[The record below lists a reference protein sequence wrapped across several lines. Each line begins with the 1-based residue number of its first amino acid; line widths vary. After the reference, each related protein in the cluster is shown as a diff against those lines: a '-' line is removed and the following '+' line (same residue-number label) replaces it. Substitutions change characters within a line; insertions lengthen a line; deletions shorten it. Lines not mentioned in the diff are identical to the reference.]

1 MPSNQQSEAGGGPR
15 FAEPGRVAAAA
26 QSQGVSKTRRRGLGH
41 GQTSQVMATSNQL
54 RVLVPDD
61 GIRFNAVLDHW
72 TRVGDFHAAAYRQA
86 TEILLRRFLADP
98 EGTAGE
104 RDSLVLPIL
113 FLFRHYLELRF
124 KDIIVYGQVLL
135 GQHARWRHGH
145 DLESLWTEV
154 QDLCNAVYGSG
165 MSAEFVKVGACVTD
179 LRQLDPNSTTFRY
192 PRDTNGRPIFEHL
205 VIGLKALNATVA
217 SIGDCLDGISMDVSV
232 RVQDQP

>member
-1 MPSNQQSEAGGGPR
+1 
-15 FAEPGRVAAAA
+15 
-26 QSQGVSKTRRRGLGH
+26 
-41 GQTSQVMATSNQL
+41 MATSNQL

-72 TRVGDFHAAAYRQA
+72 TGVGDFHAAGYRQA
-86 TEILLRRFLADP
+86 TEVLLRRFLADP

-124 KDIIVYGQVLL
+124 KDIIVYGQVLT

-154 QDLCNAVYGSG
+154 QEIYNTVYGSG
-165 MSAEFVKVGACVTD
+165 SSPEFVKVGACVTD
-179 LRQLDPNSTTFRY
+179 LLLLDPNSTTFRY
-192 PRDTNGRPIFEHL
+192 PRDANGRPVFEHL
-205 VIGLKALNATVA
+205 VIGLKALDTTVT
-217 SIGDCLDGISMDVSV
+217 SIGDWLDGISMDMSV
-232 RVQDQP
+232 RVRDRA